1 MLENGISIVGLMI
14 GKNMQYVVEFGI
26 LLDILICVMLMT
38 IIINQIS
45 KLYTPEDYKKE

>member
-1 MLENGISIVGLMI
+1 
-14 GKNMQYVVEFGI
+14 MQYVVEFGI

-38 IIINQIS
+38 IIINQIG